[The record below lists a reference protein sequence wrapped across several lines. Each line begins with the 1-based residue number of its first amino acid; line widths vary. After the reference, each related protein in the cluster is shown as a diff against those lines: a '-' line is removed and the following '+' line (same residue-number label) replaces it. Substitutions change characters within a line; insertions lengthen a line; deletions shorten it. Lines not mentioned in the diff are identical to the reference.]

1 MKKRYMYLLERIR
14 DSLDWP
20 KGARIW
26 AKHRCTGWRV
36 VDRIEV
42 K

>member
-20 KGARIW
+20 KELVYGQNIDALVGELLTKSR
-26 AKHRCTGWRV
+26 
-36 VDRIEV
+36 
-42 K
+42 